1 MIRRLKAEVL
11 TELPD
16 KNRQKITLETDGAM
30 VKEIKQVLDKN
41 NISKMET
48 FFSEFMYNKG
58 QNGQGSDEE
67 NGDKR

>member
-16 KNRQKITLETDGAM
+16 KNRQKITLETDSAM

-58 QNGQGSDEE
+58 QG
-67 NGDKR
+67 

>member
-16 KNRQKITLETDGAM
+16 KNRQKIILETDNNI
-30 VKEIKQVLDKN
+30 VKDINKVLDKN
-41 NISKMET
+41 NISQMET

-58 QNGQGSDEE
+58 QDE
-67 NGDKR
+67 K